1 MPDRR
6 RPPARSGPASALPSR
21 LSRTLAF
28 LAVLIGGLCGGLI
41 GYAFTDLQCDGDCT
55 VQAGLGGL
63 AGAVV
68 GAVGVAIVA
77 VLTLRAMDEW
87 ETIRRRDAVDDIADE
102 NIADENIADE
112 NSADEKI
119 ATENSA
125 VDRSSGP
132 AGDPPTGG
140 NSVEE
145 P

>member
-1 MPDRR
+1 MLPRAWSTADRR
-6 RPPARSGPASALPSR
+6 TLEAMPEPARSGPASALPSR
-21 LSRTLAF
+21 LSRVLAF
-28 LAVLIGGLCGGLI
+28 VAVLIGGLCGGLI

-87 ETIRRRDAVDDIADE
+87 DTIQRRDARAGEGDLGHDHDRDTGPGRG
-102 NIADENIADE
+102 NDSDP
-112 NSADEKI
+112 
-119 ATENSA
+119 
-125 VDRSSGP
+125 DRS
-132 AGDPPTGG
+132 
-140 NSVEE
+140 VE